1 MPSIGPTSPNAARL
15 RRNATECEQRLWA
28 VLRNRQLEG
37 FKFRRQATVGPFVV
51 DFLCAEYRFIVEIDG
66 GQHDERTDAS
76 RTAQLQSAGY
86 VIHRFWNHDVVE
98 NFDGVVER
106 IRLELL
112 AVRAG

>member
-1 MPSIGPTSPNAARL
+1 MPSIGPTSPNASRL

-51 DFLCAEYRFIVEIDG
+51 DG

-76 RTAQLQSAGY
+76 RTTQLQSAGY

-112 AVRAG
+112 ATRAG